1 MEIDRDKIQDSAY
14 RQVIAQYLAGKWLRL
29 LSPFSNDPCVFLPL
43 TKITQEELDYCL
55 DMLALN
61 ELDASTVS
69 ARLLKRMAFILVDS
83 NPTYQ
88 AVSKD
93 VLTSFQKSMEV
104 HLAEI
109 SSKADEAIA
118 SIRVNLQ
125 VTKDRIDAALAE
137 SNEKRCSTSGLSL
150 V

>member
-1 MEIDRDKIQDSAY
+1 
-14 RQVIAQYLAGKWLRL
+14 
-29 LSPFSNDPCVFLPL
+29 
-43 TKITQEELDYCL
+43 
-55 DMLALN
+55 
-61 ELDASTVS
+61 
-69 ARLLKRMAFILVDS
+69 MAFILVDS